1 MATVRVT
8 HYSDILCIWAYIC
21 QIRVE
26 ELQRNFAGQVELNY
40 CLFPVFGATE
50 EKLDSSWGSRGGVEA
65 YNRHVLEIVE
75 QFPHVSVHQDIWLK
89 AAPKS
94 SLPAHLYLLATR
106 LIVSEGRVHEEAFAK
121 LAQLIRRAFFTE
133 LQDVSNTD
141 VLLALLEQVELPVD
155 EIRQKIKSG
164 QAYAA
169 MASDIQHAQSLSIR
183 SSPTMLFNEDRQRL
197 AGNVGYRII
206 EANIREL
213 LEQPE
218 AQQTWC

>member
-8 HYSDILCIWAYIC
+8 HYSDILCIWAYVC
-21 QIRVE
+21 QIRVD

-40 CLFPVFGATE
+40 CLFPVFGATH
-50 EKLDSSWGSRGGVEA
+50 EKFDSSWGSRGGVEA
-65 YNRHVLEIVE
+65 YNRHVLEISQ
-75 QFPHVSVHQDIWLK
+75 QFSHVSVHQDIWLK
-89 AAPKS
+89 SAPHS
-94 SLPAHLYLLATR
+94 SLPAHLHLLATR
-106 LIVSEGRVHEEAFAK
+106 LMVQEGKAPEDSFAR
-121 LAQLIRRAFFTE
+121 LAEKMRQAFFAE
-133 LQDVSNTD
+133 LQDISNAD
-141 VLLALLEQVELPVD
+141 VLLALIEQAELPVND
-155 EIRQKIKSG
+155 ICQKIQSG

-169 MASDIQHAQSLSIR
+169 MASDIQHAQNLSIR

>member
-8 HYSDILCIWAYIC
+8 HYSDILCVWAYIC

-26 ELQRNFAGQVELNY
+26 ELQRNFADQVELNY
-40 CLFPVFGATE
+40 CLFPVFGATQ
-50 EKLDSSWGSRGGVEA
+50 EKFDTSWGSRGGVKA
-65 YNRHVLEIVE
+65 YNRHVLEICQ

-94 SLPAHLYLLATR
+94 SLPAHLHLLATR
-106 LIVSEGRVHEEAFAK
+106 LLVGEGKAHEDAFAK
-121 LAQLIRRAFFTE
+121 LAELIRHAFFAE
-133 LQDVSNTD
+133 LQDVSNAD
-141 VLLALLEQVELPVD
+141 VLLALIEQADLPVD
-155 EIRQKIKSG
+155 DIGQKIKSG

-169 MASDIQHAQSLSIR
+169 MASDIQLAQSLSIR

-213 LEQPE
+213 LEKPE